1 MLAGLSQALLEYLVT
16 PPRCLIL
23 SQTSPVYSHGH
34 GGMQKKRVVICKAS
48 WGPGL
53 EWGHHPV
60 CCVLLVKVQV
70 SDCDGKSH
78 KLHCREH
85 GDSESI
91 NYAIGIIS
99 LLYSTGRKL
108 PRAATL
114 FYRVHRS
121 LLIPNVTVTRILPQ
135 CPHFGLCL
143 SLVPTAIVGWS
154 LLWIAYKHDASKSIV
169 ADWLIDF

>member
-1 MLAGLSQALLEYLVT
+1 MRAPSCLL
-16 PPRCLIL
+16 C
-23 SQTSPVYSHGH
+23 S
-34 GGMQKKRVVICKAS
+34 K
-48 WGPGL
+48 
-53 EWGHHPV
+53 
-60 CCVLLVKVQV
+60 VKVQV

-78 KLHCREH
+78 KIGIAGSMETQ
-85 GDSESI
+85 ESI
-91 NYAIGIIS
+91 NNYAIGIIS

-135 CPHFGLCL
+135 CPHSGLCL

-154 LLWIAYKHDASKSIV
+154 LL
-169 ADWLIDF
+169 